1 MQDTSPRLA
10 LYQPDIAP
18 NAGTLAR
25 LCACLAV
32 PLDIIEPAG
41 FDVSDRNFRRAG
53 MDYLDRAAITRHD
66 SWASF
71 AAWRRTGREAGEG
84 TGRRLILAETD
95 GDMAYAD
102 FVFQP
107 GDIILL
113 GRESAGV
120 PDAVRDA
127 VDHVVR
133 IPQMAGTRS
142 INVALAGAM
151 ILGEALRQLERFPT
165 TSSPSPET
173 PEQ

>member
-1 MQDTSPRLA
+1 MPAAPPRLA

-25 LCACLAV
+25 LCACLGV

-66 SWASF
+66 SWAAF
-71 AAWRRTGREAGEG
+71 EAWRRTGREAGNG
-84 TGRRLILAETD
+84 SRRRLVLAETD
-95 GDMAYAD
+95 GEMPYAD
-102 FVFQP
+102 FPFMP

-120 PDAVRDA
+120 PDAVRGAADC
-127 VDHVVR
+127 VLR
-133 IPQMAGTRS
+133 IPQEAGTRS

-151 ILGEALRQLERFPT
+151 ILGEALRQLGRFPT
-165 TSSPSPET
+165 TSSPSPEM
-173 PEQ
+173 PD